1 MVVEPKF
8 RNNIFMNA
16 HPVGCA
22 AEVENQI
29 DYVRGKQSV
38 EGPSRVLVIGG
49 STGYGLA
56 ARIVAG
62 FGARAATVGIAFEKE
77 GSEKRTGTAGW
88 YNVLAFDKA
97 AHAAGIISESINGD
111 AFSQEIKAQAIE
123 VIKKR
128 LGKVD
133 LIVYSLASPVRTDPA
148 SGETYRSV
156 LKPIGRTYTKQSVDI
171 MSGEIKEFTIEPATE
186 EEINATRKVMGGEDW
201 ELWVDALLKAGVLAQ
216 GVKTVAFSYIGPEVT
231 FPVYREGTVGKAK
244 EHLEA
249 TAHSLSKKLAPIGGN
264 AYVSVNKALVT
275 RSSAVIPVVPLYISL
290 LFKVM
295 KERNLHEGCI
305 EQMSR
310 LFTERLYSKGEVP
323 VDEEGRIRID
333 DLEMRPDVQK
343 AVMELWG
350 RVSNENFEEIADA
363 EGYRKDFFKIHGF
376 DVAGVDYSADVET

>member
-22 AEVENQI
+22 VEVQNQI
-29 DYVRGKQSV
+29 DYVQSKQPV
-38 EGPSRVLVIGG
+38 EGPSRVLVIGS

-56 ARIVAG
+56 ARIVAA
-62 FGARAATVGIAFEKE
+62 FGARAATVGIAYEKE

-88 YNVLAFDKA
+88 YNGLAFDKA

-111 AFSQEIKAQAIE
+111 AFSSEIKAQAIE

-128 LGKVD
+128 LGTVD

-148 SGETYRSV
+148 TGETYRSV
-156 LKPIGRTYTKQSVDI
+156 LKPIGRDYTKQSVDI
-171 MSGEIKEFTIEPATE
+171 MSGEIKEFSVDSATQ
-186 EEINATRKVMGGEDW
+186 EEIAATTKVMGGEDW
-201 ELWVDALLKAGVLAQ
+201 ELWIDALHKAGVLAP

-249 TAHSLSKKLAPIGGN
+249 TAHTLSKKLAPIGGS

-305 EQMSR
+305 EQMYR
-310 LFTERLYSKGEVP
+310 LFTERLFSTGDVP

-343 AVMELWG
+343 AVMELWD
-350 RVSNENFEEIADA
+350 RVSNDNFENIADA
-363 EGYRKDFFKIHGF
+363 DGYRKDFFRIHGF
-376 DVAGVDYSADVET
+376 EVEGVDYSADVEI